1 MDVQLEQVLVAE
13 EVLYKMEKALLVF
26 AKKPVLGKVKTRLA
40 KDIGDEKAL
49 IIYKQLLFHTFDV
62 AAQGDAMVLA
72 CFTEHD
78 DLTLDSIPYDTFY
91 QQVEG
96 DLGAKMS
103 DTLNHA
109 FKIGAKKAIVIGTD
123 CPDISNELL
132 EEAFQKLDTNDV
144 VLGPAHDGGYYLIGM
159 KTPKAYLFQ
168 DVEWSTEKVLNQ
180 TLSKLIAKENC
191 YQLRVLSDI
200 DTIDDLKKNKQLS
213 AFL

>member
-1 MDVQLEQVLVAE
+1 
-13 EVLYKMEKALLVF
+13 MEKALLVF

-62 AAQGDAMVLA
+62 AAQGDSMVMA

-78 DLTLDSIPYDTFY
+78 DLTLDSIPYDKFY

-96 DLGAKMS
+96 DLGIKMS
-103 DTLNHA
+103 EALNHA
-109 FKIGAKKAIVIGTD
+109 FKIGAQKTIVIGTD

-132 EEAFQKLDTNDV
+132 AEAFQKLDTYDV
-144 VLGPAHDGGYYLIGM
+144 VFGPAHDGGYYLIGM
-159 KTPKAYLFQ
+159 KTPKAHLFQ
-168 DVEWSTEKVLNQ
+168 NIAWSTENVLNQ
-180 TLSKLIAKENC
+180 TLSKLLPNERC
-191 YQLRVLSDI
+191 CQLRVLSDI
-200 DTIDDLKKNKQLS
+200 DILDDLKKNKQLS